1 MALPV
6 SVRAPVSSRIR
17 SPVSVVRVAVDEV
30 VAGRGLGVV
39 HAWFSFRCLV
49 HEVECLDAEAG
60 GEVEDDA
67 AAFAAGGPSP
77 GFDASDGLRGLSGPD
92 GEFGLAE
99 PLARPVPG
107 EAGAGPSGGRV
118 VRRMVRFG
126 PAGELFHAGV
136 ERDGDAG
143 EDPGRHVRGV
153 SFPAIV
159 LAQAAVWHVR
169 VFGEL
174 WAAPSPFRAHP
185 PDHGGPVL
193 SLLGRLA
200 RETGGVDAEGLRPLA
215 DLVGFERGQ
224 RGFAFL
230 DPFDGRHIDAGEP
243 CEGLFE
249 DAFPFPDRA

>member
-1 MALPV
+1 MRSSARTPRPAARSRMMRLRLLPV
-6 SVRAPVSSRIR
+6 AHLLVSMPPMVCVVCPARMASSAWLSPWRVRCQARRVPVH
-17 SPVSVVRVAVDEV
+17 P
-30 VAGRGLGVV
+30 
-39 HAWFSFRCLV
+39 
-49 HEVECLDAEAG
+49 AG
-60 GEVEDDA
+60 GSSVA
-67 AAFAAGGPSP
+67 W
-77 GFDASDGLRGLSGPD
+77 SGS
-92 GEFGLAE
+92 G
-99 PLARPVPG
+99 RP
-107 EAGAGPSGGRV
+107 
-118 VRRMVRFG
+118 
-126 PAGELFHAGV
+126 GELFHAGV

-153 SFPAIV
+153 AFPAIV

-200 RETGGVDAEGLRPLA
+200 RETGGVDAEGLRPLP

>member
-1 MALPV
+1 
-6 SVRAPVSSRIR
+6 
-17 SPVSVVRVAVDEV
+17 
-30 VAGRGLGVV
+30 
-39 HAWFSFRCLV
+39 
-49 HEVECLDAEAG
+49 
-60 GEVEDDA
+60 
-67 AAFAAGGPSP
+67 
-77 GFDASDGLRGLSGPD
+77 
-92 GEFGLAE
+92 
-99 PLARPVPG
+99 
-107 EAGAGPSGGRV
+107 
-118 VRRMVRFG
+118 MVRFG

-143 EDPGRHVRGV
+143 EDPGGHVRGV
-153 SFPAIV
+153 AFPGVV
-159 LAQAAVWHVR
+159 LAQAPVWHVR

-193 SLLGRLA
+193 PRLGRLSGEA
-200 RETGGVDAEGLRPLA
+200 GGVDAEGLRPLP